1 MKEDRQKK
9 VNTECFRLHKTME
22 NANQSVV
29 TESRSVAWGMGW
41 DPERST
47 ELFVGVNMFIIL
59 IMVIIS

>member
-1 MKEDRQKK
+1 
-9 VNTECFRLHKTME
+9 ME